1 MGSGLRMAVRR
12 VDPAAAGRS
21 RVLSH
26 TDGHS
31 ARRLAS
37 PRVNKPAA
45 AGARTDVLQHLRL
58 ARAFGGPP
66 VSRRRDRRLHH
77 AEVVSGL
84 PGLAVRNLGDDVS
97 IYRIQVDQRLEATL
111 LVISDQKH
119 VIETENNHHLGGGH
133 HIGEWE
139 EYS

>member
-66 VSRRRDRRLHH
+66 VSRRR
-77 AEVVSGL
+77 VSTTLKWYPVYLVLLFGIS
-84 PGLAVRNLGDDVS
+84 GMTYRFIEFRS
-97 IYRIQVDQRLEATL
+97 INDWRQLFL
-111 LVISDQKH
+111 LYPTKNMS
-119 VIETENNHHLGGGH
+119 
-133 HIGEWE
+133 
-139 EYS
+139 